1 MKKPAVRDALQKASK
16 GLVFVSETEAPLKP
30 FVWTDGGELTRE
42 HLLQVT
48 GSAPG
53 TPVEEMSL
61 DNFFRAVPR
70 EDKVKFQKLT
80 QVLQEQLSAV
90 TVYKLGDEAEK
101 PVYIV
106 GKTSDG
112 QWAGLQTT
120 VVET

>member
-1 MKKPAVRDALQKASK
+1 MKTSAVQDALQKATK
-16 GLVFVSETEAPLKP
+16 GLVFLSETEAGLKP
-30 FVWTDGGELTRE
+30 FVWKDGDELTRE
-42 HLLQVT
+42 HLLQLT
-48 GSAPG
+48 RSAPD

-61 DNFFRAVPR
+61 DSLFRAVPK
-70 EDKVKFQKLT
+70 EDKAKFQKVT
-80 QVLQEQLSAV
+80 KVLHEQLSAV

-106 GKTSDG
+106 GKTADG

>member
-16 GLVFVSETEAPLKP
+16 GLVFVSETEAALEP
-30 FVWTDGGELTRE
+30 FVWKDGVALTHE
-42 HLLQVT
+42 HLLKLT

-61 DNFFRAVPR
+61 DNFFRAVPQ
-70 EDKVKFQKLT
+70 EDKAKFQKLT
-80 QVLQEQLSAV
+80 KVLQEQLSGV
-90 TVYKLGDEAEK
+90 TVYKLGDEGEK